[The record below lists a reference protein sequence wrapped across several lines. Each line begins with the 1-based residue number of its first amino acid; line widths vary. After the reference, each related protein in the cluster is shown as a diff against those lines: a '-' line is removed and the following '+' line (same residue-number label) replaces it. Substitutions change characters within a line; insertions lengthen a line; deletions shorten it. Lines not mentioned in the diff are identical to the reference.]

1 MKSIVILV
9 SFIPSIISFFIWNRD
24 GMRVAFWKTSVER
37 KIEVPII
44 EGMAELG
51 TQTQIIW
58 DERFV
63 SGIET
68 PVGGV
73 VATLIL
79 LLFLFLGF
87 RKKAVSV

>member
-1 MKSIVILV
+1 MKSILILV

-24 GMRVAFWKTSVER
+24 GMRVAFWQTSVER

-44 EGMAELG
+44 EGMPELG

-73 VATLIL
+73 VVTLIL
-79 LLFLFLGF
+79 LLFLFLSF
-87 RKKAVSV
+87 RKKAFSV